1 MSWSP
6 VPEHRRLKED
16 ALVNG
21 DHGSFCL
28 LEEGER
34 EGSPDE
40 LEHIQRSVA
49 SYIEMTNET
58 TATVDIPGWVS
69 HGVSHCTAGEVA
81 VLSCSVGCR
90 ALSCSVRRTVLVV
103 CTVWTDVVMCDLWC

>member
-81 VLSCSVGCR
+81 SCLALLAAVHCPVVLEGLYWHCVQYG
-90 ALSCSVRRTVLVV
+90 LV
-103 CTVWTDVVMCDLWC
+103 W